1 VSSASRF
8 LFAATSHRC
17 ATRIAKSASTAVSAI
32 EIARA
37 KRTIFE
43 ADIASFLKTSQA
55 SSICLISAINQHPPA
70 ALRFS
75 HNKIP
80 FGSTTPSG
88 GEYVPHRRRFLVS
101 VAGSLAQGLQP
112 AVWQGQRGS
121 VLKVLTVD
129 PTTGNFAGVFLSS
142 PVGPCP
148 AVPYDAVGRIQGP
161 RVVFQTSR
169 NWTSDCRVTTVGSG
183 RFVSPTTVVTRWIAT
198 YVGPDGRVVR
208 VRGTDVF
215 QRI

>member
-1 VSSASRF
+1 MYRIVAAFF
-8 LFAATSHRC
+8 L
-17 ATRIAKSASTAVSAI
+17 
-32 EIARA
+32 
-37 KRTIFE
+37 
-43 ADIASFLKTSQA
+43 L
-55 SSICLISAINQHPPA
+55 
-70 ALRFS
+70 
-75 HNKIP
+75 
-80 FGSTTPSG
+80 
-88 GEYVPHRRRFLVS
+88 LVS

-148 AVPYDAVGRIQGP
+148 AVPYDVVGRIQGP
-161 RVVFQTSR
+161 RLVFQTSR

>member
-1 VSSASRF
+1 MYRIVAAFF
-8 LFAATSHRC
+8 L
-17 ATRIAKSASTAVSAI
+17 
-32 EIARA
+32 
-37 KRTIFE
+37 
-43 ADIASFLKTSQA
+43 L
-55 SSICLISAINQHPPA
+55 
-70 ALRFS
+70 
-75 HNKIP
+75 
-80 FGSTTPSG
+80 
-88 GEYVPHRRRFLVS
+88 LVS

-112 AVWQGQRGS
+112 SVWQGQRGS

-129 PTTGNFAGVFLSS
+129 PTTGNFAGVFLSN

-148 AVPYDAVGRIQGP
+148 AVPYDVVGHTQGP
-161 RVVFQTSR
+161 RVVFRTSR

-183 RFVSPTTVVTRWIAT
+183 RFVSPTTVATRWIAT